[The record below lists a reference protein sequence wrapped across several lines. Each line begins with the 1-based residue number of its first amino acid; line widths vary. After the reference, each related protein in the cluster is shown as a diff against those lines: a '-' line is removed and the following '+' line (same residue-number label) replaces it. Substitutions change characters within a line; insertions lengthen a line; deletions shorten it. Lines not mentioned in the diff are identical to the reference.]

1 MRKNGLGD
9 LAAPRVRG
17 GACVRQ
23 RDVELHVLLAARSS
37 MLLPPLVIGS
47 DRKPHV
53 IQLHSTASS
62 MPLST
67 TASPSD
73 AADIIPR
80 RFERDV
86 NGGGLRSWALDAQD
100 GQLKIRTVTLFDCG
114 TTKRHVQSRGHHID
128 SRVGELIAEM

>member
-1 MRKNGLGD
+1 MLFSLKKNIMLCLPGAARHSGSGSKEAVCVRKNGLGD

-67 TASPSD
+67 TASPS
-73 AADIIPR
+73 
-80 RFERDV
+80 
-86 NGGGLRSWALDAQD
+86 
-100 GQLKIRTVTLFDCG
+100 
-114 TTKRHVQSRGHHID
+114 
-128 SRVGELIAEM
+128 VGCS